1 MPTGQRPDFISRIIL
16 LGLLSWLAL
25 GVANPARAGETH
37 FVLVFG
43 SQQIPNRPNHAHTFA
58 TFVRVRWAGDG
69 PCCGPAQIEAHT
81 ISWLP
86 ANLKIRTRA
95 LLPEPGHNFDLD
107 ETLRFVLCDDA
118 RVSMWGPYAIS
129 PELYCRA
136 EKQIARLNSGRIQYK
151 ANDTG
156 FPASRVSNCIHAVS
170 EIIDRPL
177 LIIGSP
183 GWGEVASFM
192 VLTRMRP
199 WILDQDTRHT
209 WVSSA
214 LGLDRY
220 PLIYRERIARPASG
234 IFLGPV
240 FRLFGGERSLQS
252 TYGPPR

>member
-1 MPTGQRPDFISRIIL
+1 MLSADRPDFLTKAIL
-16 LGLLSWLAL
+16 LGLLMWLTP
-25 GVANPARAGETH
+25 GVTNPAQAGEAH
-37 FVLVFG
+37 YVLMFG
-43 SQQIPNRPNHAHTFA
+43 SQRTPNQPNYAHTFA

-107 ETLRFVLCDDA
+107 ETMRFVLCGKE
-118 RVSMWGPYAIS
+118 RVSMWGPYEIDPS
-129 PELYCRA
+129 LYCRA
-136 EKQIARLNSGRIQYK
+136 MKQIDRLNSGRIQYK

-177 LIIGSP
+177 LIVGSP
-183 GWGEVASFM
+183 GWGEVASYM
-192 VLTRMRP
+192 VLVRMRP
-199 WILDQDTRHT
+199 WIRDEVTRHT

-220 PLIYRERIARPASG
+220 PLIYRERIAPPASG